1 MVHCRM
7 HVVHPRPAAPWIVA
21 VGASG
26 DEGLR
31 DIKALLRALGPDP
44 DAIVMVVL
52 HRLFDRPSHLRAVLQ
67 AGTDMAVIVAG
78 SHEKLRRGCC
88 YIGEPAAHLTLLAAS
103 YGDITADT
111 ARQHRNRTVDL
122 LFKSVALHA
131 GPRAIGVVLS
141 GALDDGSRGIE
152 AIHHAG
158 GLTMVL
164 LRSETYAGMPENA
177 IAYDG
182 PIDCIGSR
190 DRIAEAIMAAIAPSH
205 PDAPLG

>member
-1 MVHCRM
+1 M
-7 HVVHPRPAAPWIVA
+7 
-21 VGASG
+21 
-26 DEGLR
+26 
-31 DIKALLRALGPDP
+31 
-44 DAIVMVVL
+44 
-52 HRLFDRPSHLRAVLQ
+52 
-67 AGTDMAVIVAG
+67 
-78 SHEKLRRGCC
+78 
-88 YIGEPAAHLTLLAAS
+88 
-103 YGDITADT
+103 
-111 ARQHRNRTVDL
+111 DL

>member
-1 MVHCRM
+1 MNAVHS
-7 HVVHPRPAAPWIVA
+7 RPAAPWIVA

-26 DEGLR
+26 DDGLR

-44 DAIVMVVL
+44 DAVVMVVL

-78 SHEKLRRGCC
+78 SPEKLRPGCC
-88 YIGEPAAHLTLLAAS
+88 YIGEPASHLTLLAAS
-103 YGDITADT
+103 YGDVVADA

-122 LFKSVALHA
+122 LFKSVARHA

-164 LRSETYAGMPENA
+164 LRSVAHAGMPENA

-190 DRIAEAIMAAIAPSH
+190 DRIAEAITAAITPSR
-205 PDAPLG
+205 PAATLA